1 MLPVKRSTKNAA
13 ESSKILEA
21 LRAPAMRNPFAAAFQ
36 RMLGM
41 GRTRGEGTP
50 GDEVDITFIP
60 GEVTPEKITV
70 PPDEPTG
77 EAEDTEE

>member
-1 MLPVKRSTKNAA
+1 MRAGLLLVGRKAGEDGAA
-13 ESSKILEA
+13 
-21 LRAPAMRNPFAAAFQ
+21 
-36 RMLGM
+36 
-41 GRTRGEGTP
+41 
-50 GDEVDITFIP
+50 DEVDITFIP